1 MNSGTE
7 ICRNLCRNICNGF
20 IGSWKRMGIMGGTF
34 NPIHHGHLLLA
45 QWAMEE
51 ASLDGVLFI
60 PTGNSYMKKRSEVL
74 PGSDRLAMT
83 EAAVADRDCFACSDL
98 EIRRSGNTYTYE
110 TLEELHQR
118 CPDTELYFIIGADCL
133 FSMEKWR
140 QPEKIFSCCSI
151 LAASR
156 SGMSMETLEEKRRE
170 LQERYGASIRLIA
183 FPHIDIS
190 STDIRRRC
198 RQGQSIR
205 YLVPESVRE
214 IIETK
219 NYYRG

>member
-1 MNSGTE
+1 MNKGTD
-7 ICRNLCRNICNGF
+7 LCIN
-20 IGSWKRMGIMGGTF
+20 WAKMGIMGGTF

-60 PTGNSYMKKRSEVL
+60 PTGNSYMKESSEVL
-74 PGSDRLAMT
+74 SGPERLAMT
-83 EAAVADRDCFACSDL
+83 EAAVAGRDCFVCSDL
-98 EIRRSGNTYTYE
+98 EIGRSGNTYTYE
-110 TLEELHQR
+110 TLEELHQLYSGA
-118 CPDTELYFIIGADCL
+118 ELYFIIGADCL

-140 QPEKIFSCCSI
+140 CAERIFHSCTI

-156 SGMSMETLEEKRRE
+156 SGMPMETLEQKSRD
-170 LQERYGASIRLIA
+170 LQNRYGAAIRLIE
-183 FPHIDIS
+183 FPHMEIS

-198 RQGQSIR
+198 RQGLSIR

-214 IIETK
+214 MIETK
-219 NYYRG
+219 KYYRG

>member
-1 MNSGTE
+1 MN
-7 ICRNLCRNICNGF
+7 
-20 IGSWKRMGIMGGTF
+20 WAKMGIMGGTF

-60 PTGNSYMKKRSEVL
+60 PTGNSYMKESSEVL
-74 PGSDRLAMT
+74 SGPERLAMT
-83 EAAVADRDCFACSDL
+83 EAAVADRDRFACSDL
-98 EIRRSGNTYTYE
+98 EIGRSGNTYTYE
-110 TLEELHQR
+110 TLEELHQLY
-118 CPDTELYFIIGADCL
+118 PGAELYFIIGADCL

-140 QPEKIFSCCSI
+140 CAERIFRSCTI

-156 SGMSMETLEEKRRE
+156 SGMPMETLEQKSRD
-170 LQERYGASIRLIA
+170 LQKRYGAAIRLIE
-183 FPHIDIS
+183 FPHMEIS

-205 YLVPESVRE
+205 YLVPESVRKM
-214 IIETK
+214 IETK